1 MELVIVTSS
10 VGTLILLATHVIDFG
25 VESALRP
32 IHGNTP
38 DDESQEVPLPFEGTA
53 QYDQAA

>member
-10 VGTLILLATHVIDFG
+10 VGTLILLAAHVIDFA

-32 IHGNTP
+32 IHGHTP
-38 DDESQEVPLPFEGTA
+38 DEESQEVPLPFEDRA
-53 QYDQAA
+53 QFEQAA